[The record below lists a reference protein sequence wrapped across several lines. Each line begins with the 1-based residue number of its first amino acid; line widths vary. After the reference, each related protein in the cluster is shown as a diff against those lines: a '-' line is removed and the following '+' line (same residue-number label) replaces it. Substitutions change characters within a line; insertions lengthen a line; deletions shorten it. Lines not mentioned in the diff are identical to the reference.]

1 MKFLPVFIYYQN
13 LEGDY
18 RYILYKHIK
27 MICFIADVTLSGTP
41 KKDPSHASHSLPNN
55 QIPKKSFVNRPE
67 KPQGMPST
75 RAKPQRLHQALSC
88 ALITKL
94 FCIQLKKE
102 SVLVNQSYQSVSP
115 FLHGFLLCVLPC
127 FLPIFCSV
135 F

>member
-1 MKFLPVFIYYQN
+1 
-13 LEGDY
+13 
-18 RYILYKHIK
+18 

-67 KPQGMPST
+67 EPQGMPST
-75 RAKPQRLHQALSC
+75 RAKPQRLHQAYPV

-94 FCIQLKKE
+94 FCIRLKKSLCLSTNLTTFE
-102 SVLVNQSYQSVSP
+102 TLFSP

-127 FLPIFCSV
+127 FLPIFCHV

>member
-1 MKFLPVFIYYQN
+1 
-13 LEGDY
+13 
-18 RYILYKHIK
+18 

-67 KPQGMPST
+67 EPQGMP
-75 RAKPQRLHQALSC
+75 QRGQNHRDFTKLYPV

-94 FCIQLKKE
+94 FCIRLKKSLCLSTNLTTLE
-102 SVLVNQSYQSVSP
+102 TLFSP

-127 FLPIFCSV
+127 FLPIFCPV